1 MFVFQIIVMALNGL
15 RANLLRSLLA
25 TLGVII
31 GVGAVIAAMS
41 ILEGSRRDIVGR
53 IESLGSETITIS
65 PAFARSGGR
74 IVGTMQTLTVE
85 DADAIRDPRIC
96 PSVAQSAPQVSL
108 AGMSVKYFS
117 RNKQATVVGTNE
129 AFAAMYN
136 LKVEEGRF
144 ISREDCRSKDKVAVV
159 GHKVAVDL
167 FGGAPPIGQTIKIRS
182 DSFRIVGLMEKKGDV
197 GMGVNVDNYVF
208 IPVTT
213 AMGRL
218 LGIRF
223 IHMIVAQARSADL
236 VDQAMSEIKRELRRR
251 HNIRIRSGAKD
262 DFQIASQEESRRQ
275 LNEITRIF
283 AVVLYSIAGIS
294 LVVGG
299 IGIMNI
305 MLVSVT
311 ERTREIGVRM
321 AVGAQRF
328 DILGQ
333 FLIEAGVISL
343 LGGGFGVLTGYM
355 ISDLIQ
361 NAVQGILKTYTPPS
375 AVIWALTMAML
386 TGVVSGLYPAY
397 KASRLDPVEALR
409 YE

>member
-1 MFVFQIIVMALNGL
+1 MFFLQVILMALRGL

-31 GVGAVIAAMS
+31 GVAAVISAMS

-53 IESLGSETITIS
+53 IESLGSETITIV

-85 DADAIRDPRIC
+85 DADALRDPRIC
-96 PSVAQSAPQVSL
+96 PSVQASAPQVSIGG
-108 AGMSVKYFS
+108 ASIKYFS

-129 AFAAMYN
+129 AFAEMYAY
-136 LKVEEGRF
+136 KVLEGRF
-144 ISREDCRSKDKVAVV
+144 ISREDCSAKKKVVV
-159 GHKVAVDL
+159 LGYRVARDL
-167 FGGAPPIGQTIKIRS
+167 FGGAPALLQTVKVGGH
-182 DSFRIVGLMEKKGDV
+182 SFRVIGVMEKKGDI
-197 GMGVNVDNYVF
+197 GFVNVDRQVF
-208 IPVTT
+208 VPVTT

-218 LGIRF
+218 LGIKFVHTISVRA
-223 IHMIVAQARSADL
+223 HSPEL
-236 VDQAMSEIKRELRRR
+236 VDQAISEMKRELRRR
-251 HNIRIRSGAKD
+251 HDIRIRSGAKD
-262 DFQIASQEESRRQ
+262 DFNIASQEETRRQ
-275 LNEITRIF
+275 FSQITQIF
-283 AVVLYSIAGIS
+283 SVVLYSIATIS

-343 LGGGFGVLTGYM
+343 LGGGFGVLTGYVMSDM
-355 ISDLIQ
+355 IE
-361 NAVQGILKTYTPPS
+361 NAVQGILETYTPFS
-375 AVIWALTMAML
+375 AVIWALAMAIL
-386 TGVVSGLYPAY
+386 TGVLSGIYPAY